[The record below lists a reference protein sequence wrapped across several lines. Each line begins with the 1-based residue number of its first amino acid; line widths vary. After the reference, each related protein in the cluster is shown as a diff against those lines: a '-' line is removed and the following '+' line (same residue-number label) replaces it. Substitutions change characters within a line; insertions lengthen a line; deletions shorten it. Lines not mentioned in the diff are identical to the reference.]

1 MMPAIHTALSG
12 MSAIGKALGVTAHNL
27 ANANTDRFKRS
38 RTVFQEAAGGGVQA
52 LVVQDNSP
60 GAEVLRDS
68 SLGAASVELFNVD
81 LGSESV
87 DLMVA
92 QRAFQA
98 NLKLLS
104 TADQVLGSIL
114 DIRK

>member
-1 MMPAIHTALSG
+1 
-12 MSAIGKALGVTAHNL
+12 
-27 ANANTDRFKRS
+27 
-38 RTVFQEAAGGGVQA
+38 
-52 LVVQDNSP
+52 
-60 GAEVLRDS
+60 
-68 SLGAASVELFNVD
+68 VELSNVD